1 MVNNGCKLGRQ
12 KMEQLLWRQNH
23 PNSQADWGELGG
35 AWNSLCMLWR
45 GSWLR
50 HVVELHHDFG
60 CPPCWARMASWQLKI
75 DWKVVYEP
83 RALLALRL
91 SLPQSH
97 FLFWPCGTLSSANN
111 SSRERLTFHASASL
125 GDLPNGVQLHKS
137 GCWIGGYLVELLV
150 SYVFTWFHNIS
161 QYLLIAFWHS
171 ST

>member
-12 KMEQLLWRQNH
+12 KMEQLLWRQNS
-23 PNSQADWGELGG
+23 PNSQADWGELGR

-75 DWKVVYEP
+75 DWTVVYEP

-97 FLFWPCGTLSSANN
+97 FLFWPHVGPYLRQIIQAERGLPSTHRPAWVIFQKGFSSINLDA
-111 SSRERLTFHASASL
+111 EL
-125 GDLPNGVQLHKS
+125 GELL
-137 GCWIGGYLVELLV
+137 ELLV
-150 SYVFTWFHNIS
+150 SIGFIICFHMVS
-161 QYLLIAFWHS
+161 QYLLIAF
-171 ST
+171 